1 MLLRGPQRDELQL
14 LWDGRPVAQASG
26 GQQRLAL
33 YLLKRAKVEVL
44 SRQYQTPPIFLLDD
58 ADAEWD
64 DVRLR
69 AVLHS
74 LAASPGQLLLT
85 AKRREV
91 VKLLPAE
98 PAVFTIENGKIT

>member
-1 MLLRGPQRDELQL
+1 MLEIRLHDF
-14 LWDGRPVAQASG
+14 DVAID
-26 GQQRLAL
+26 
-33 YLLKRAKVEVL
+33 RAHFDFRFRWTVNHHVDL
-44 SRQYQTPPIFLLDD
+44 GHVVPPPIFLLDD

-85 AKRREV
+85 AKRAEV

-98 PAVFTIENGKIT
+98 PAVFHIQNGKISG